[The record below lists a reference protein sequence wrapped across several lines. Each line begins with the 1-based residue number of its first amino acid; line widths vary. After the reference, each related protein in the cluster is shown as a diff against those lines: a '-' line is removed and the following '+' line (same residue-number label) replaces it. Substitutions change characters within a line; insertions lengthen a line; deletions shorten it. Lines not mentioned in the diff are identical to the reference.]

1 MAEEEHLSGEQVF
14 TREDIASARRP
25 SSKEEYERILEWWEN
40 YDPGMDADLLSR
52 ARSSSLRPLLGPR
65 RPQGF
70 ALVTRGTI
78 LVLSLYL

>member
-14 TREDIASARRP
+14 TREDIASARP

-52 ARSSSLRPLLGPR
+52 ARSSSLHPLLGPR